1 MSSASVA
8 VDADPACQCGA
19 DRRDF
24 QFVSRRSFLALS
36 LASMLMLATL
46 PARANVPTR
55 ILALGDSLTSGYG
68 LTEEDSF
75 PAQLERALI
84 AAGENVKLINGGVAG
99 DTSAG
104 GLARLDWSLADK
116 PDLVILEFGSNDGLR
131 GLDPATTRKNLEQM
145 LTRLAQG
152 RIPALLVGMK
162 APRNL
167 GPDYV
172 AAFDPIYED
181 LARKFQVPLDPFFL
195 DGVAG
200 DPALNQSDGIHPNA
214 AGVALIVKRIAPEII
229 ALIKA
234 RKENGL
240 G

>member
-1 MSSASVA
+1 VNWRRLSGVA
-8 VDADPACQCGA
+8 LLFLV
-19 DRRDF
+19 
-24 QFVSRRSFLALS
+24 VSLTVS
-36 LASMLMLATL
+36 
-46 PARANVPTR
+46 PARAENPTR

-68 LTEEDSF
+68 LADRESF
-75 PAQLERALI
+75 PSQLEQALI
-84 AAGENVKLINGGVAG
+84 AAGEKVALINGGVAG

-116 PDLVILEFGSNDGLR
+116 PAIVILEFGANDGLR
-131 GLDPATTRKNLEQM
+131 GLDPAATRRNLAAM
-145 LTRLAQG
+145 LTRLTQDG
-152 RIPALLVGMK
+152 IPTLLVGMK

-167 GPDYV
+167 GADYV

-181 LARKFQVPLDPFFL
+181 LAKQFQLPLDPFFL

-214 AGVALIVKRIAPEII
+214 AGVAVIVKRIAPEII

-234 RKENGL
+234 RKDNGS